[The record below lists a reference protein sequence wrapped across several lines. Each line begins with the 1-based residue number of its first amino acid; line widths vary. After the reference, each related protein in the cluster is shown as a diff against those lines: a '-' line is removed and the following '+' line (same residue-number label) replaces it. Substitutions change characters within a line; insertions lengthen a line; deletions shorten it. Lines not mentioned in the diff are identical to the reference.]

1 MLFIWTLLL
10 HAPIRFR
17 PITLPLNFLFW
28 SRSCIKRHH
37 LDQLIQASTKLGLE
51 LTDTQID
58 HFKRYGDLIE
68 LRSNQFNLTGV
79 KTWER
84 IREELFIRSLR
95 ILSPA
100 GGNVPTLE
108 WFAGR
113 KAIDI
118 GTGAGIPGLVLKL
131 AVPELE
137 ITLLDSIGKRTTF
150 LNEVVSELD
159 LTGVE
164 VVNGR
169 AEEFGQDELY
179 REQYDLVV
187 ARAVASL
194 PELAELTLPFLNVG
208 GVAVLP
214 KSTGIEQELREAEFA
229 AEELGAAPAIT
240 LTVDNPGS
248 SPADEIV
255 YWMKISSTP
264 EKFPRRVGV
273 PHQAPLLS
281 N

>member
-1 MLFIWTLLL
+1 M
-10 HAPIRFR
+10 
-17 PITLPLNFLFW
+17 
-28 SRSCIKRHH
+28 
-37 LDQLIQASTKLGLE
+37 DQLIKAANKLGRE
-51 LTDTQID
+51 LTETQID
-58 HFKRYGDLIE
+58 HFKRYGELIE
-68 LRSNQFNLTGV
+68 LRSKQFNLTGA
-79 KTWER
+79 KSWER

-100 GGNVPTLE
+100 GGNVPTIE

-113 KAIDI
+113 KAIDV

-137 ITLLDSIGKRTTF
+137 ITLLDSIGKRTNF
-150 LNEVVSELD
+150 LSEVVSELE

-169 AEEFGQDELY
+169 AEEFGQDGAY

-194 PELAELTLPFLNVG
+194 PELAELTLPFLNIG

-214 KSTGIEQELREAEFA
+214 KSAGIEQELREAESA
-229 AEELGAAPAIT
+229 AEELGASPAIT
-240 LTVDNPGS
+240 LTVDSPGS
-248 SPADEIV
+248 SPADQIV

-264 EKFPRRVGV
+264 NQYPRRVGV

>member
-1 MLFIWTLLL
+1 
-10 HAPIRFR
+10 
-17 PITLPLNFLFW
+17 
-28 SRSCIKRHH
+28 
-37 LDQLIQASTKLGLE
+37 LDQLIKAANKLGLE
-51 LTDTQID
+51 LTETQID
-58 HFKRYGDLIE
+58 HFKRYCELIE
-68 LRSNQFNLTGV
+68 LRSKQFNLTGA
-79 KTWER
+79 KSWER

-113 KAIDI
+113 KAIDV

-137 ITLLDSIGKRTTF
+137 ITLLDSIGKRTNF
-150 LNEVVSELD
+150 LSEVVSELE

-169 AEEFGQDELY
+169 AEEFGQDGSY

-194 PELAELTLPFLNVG
+194 PELAELTLPFLNIG

-214 KSTGIEQELREAEFA
+214 KSAGIERELREAEFA
-229 AEELGAAPAIT
+229 AEELGASPAIT
-240 LTVDNPGS
+240 LTVDSPGS
-248 SPADEIV
+248 SPADQIV

-264 EKFPRRVGV
+264 DQYPRRVGL